1 MCGGLWCGLAEG
13 AELVVDVPRVELP
26 AHQLPGKGLEV
37 GVEFGFFGC
46 REEVEEG
53 GAVDGAPFGLAC

>member
-1 MCGGLWCGLAEG
+1 MCGGLGCGLAEG
-13 AELVVDVPRVELP
+13 AGLVADVPCVEFL

-37 GVEFGFFGC
+37 GAEFGFFGC